1 MITTARTEFPEG
13 VDALQGHKRASALL
27 MRSAIGL
34 VVLGIALAGA
44 SPSEAQSLRVTLLG
58 TGTPNPHPE
67 RFGPSTLVEAGS
79 QKLLF
84 DVGRGATIRLNQ
96 RRIPLREVTAVFVT
110 HFHSDHLVGLADLW
124 LTGWLPPNYARRR
137 APLRIWGP
145 SGLREITAGLEAAYA
160 TDINIRVKDEGL
172 PRSAA
177 TFDATEFAKGGV
189 IYKQDGVSVAAFEVN
204 HGDEI
209 KPAYGYRID
218 YAGRSVVIS
227 GDTRYDKNLIEAAK
241 GADVLVH
248 EVVAIPEKLFSVN
261 PAMKRVE
268 AHHTT
273 PEEVGTVFSKVQP
286 KLGVLSH
293 YVLTTGPGI
302 PPLTREEV
310 LARVRSKYA
319 GMVVAGKD
327 LMTIEV
333 GDSVAV
339 VQDE

>member
-1 MITTARTEFPEG
+1 M
-13 VDALQGHKRASALL
+13 
-27 MRSAIGL
+27 M
-34 VVLGIALAGA
+34 LAGSSGA
-44 SPSEAQSLRVTLLG
+44 AAQSIRLTLLG
-58 TGTPNPHPE
+58 TGTPNPHPD
-67 RFGPSTLVEAGS
+67 RFGPSALVEAGS

-96 RRIPLREVTAVFVT
+96 RGVSLRNVTAVFIT

-124 LTGWLPPNYARRR
+124 LTGWLPPSYARRR
-137 APLRIWGP
+137 IPLRIVGP
-145 SGLREITAGLEAAYA
+145 SGLRNVTAGLEAAYA
-160 TDINIRVKDEGL
+160 ADIDIRVKDEGL

-177 TFDATEFAKGGV
+177 TFEATEFSEGGV
-189 IYKQDGVSVAAFEVN
+189 IYEQDGVSVSAFEVN

-209 KPAYGYRID
+209 KPAFGYRID
-218 YAGRSVVIS
+218 HAGRSVVIS
-227 GDTRYDKNLIEAAK
+227 GDTRYDENLIGAAQ

-248 EVVAIPEKLFSVN
+248 EVVAIPERLFDVN

-273 PEEVGTVFSKVQP
+273 PEEVGSVFSRVRP
-286 KLGVLSH
+286 RLGVLSH

-302 PPLTREEV
+302 PPLTIEEV
-310 LARVRSKYA
+310 LARVRSKYS
-319 GMVVAGKD
+319 GEVVAGKD

-339 VQDE
+339 VPTE

>member
-1 MITTARTEFPEG
+1 MKAHS
-13 VDALQGHKRASALL
+13 AASQSIGCVLL
-27 MRSAIGL
+27 VCLGFVAVSSSSAQAI
-34 VVLGIALAGA
+34 
-44 SPSEAQSLRVTLLG
+44 RVTLLG

-67 RFGPSTLVEAGS
+67 RFGPATLVEAGS
-79 QKLLF
+79 QTLLF

-96 RRIPLREVTAVFVT
+96 LRIPLRAVTAVFVT

-124 LTGWLPPNYARRR
+124 LTGWLPPNYARRQS
-137 APLRIWGP
+137 PLRIWGP
-145 SGLREITAGLEAAYA
+145 SGLGKITAGLEQAYA
-160 TDINIRVKDEGL
+160 ADINIRAKDEGL

-177 TFDATEFAKGGV
+177 RFDVTEFSKDGV
-189 IYKQDGVSVAAFEVN
+189 IYEEDGVTVSSFEVN

-209 KPAYGYRID
+209 KPAYGYRIEFS
-218 YAGRSVVIS
+218 GRSVVIS
-227 GDTRYDKNLIEAAK
+227 GDTRFDENLIDAAK

-248 EVVAIPEKLFSVN
+248 EVVAIPEKLFDVN

-273 PEEVGTVFSKVQP
+273 PEEVGTVFSRAQP

-302 PPLTREEV
+302 PPLTKDEV
-310 LARVRSKYA
+310 LARVRANYS
-319 GMVVAGKD
+319 GDVVAGQD

-339 VQDE
+339 VKAD

>member
-1 MITTARTEFPEG
+1 MKAHSPARQCIGCVLLVCLGF
-13 VDALQGHKRASALL
+13 VAAASS
-27 MRSAIGL
+27 SAQAI
-34 VVLGIALAGA
+34 
-44 SPSEAQSLRVTLLG
+44 RVTLLG

-79 QKLLF
+79 QTLLF

-96 RRIPLREVTAVFVT
+96 RRIPMRAVTAVFVT

-124 LTGWLPPNYARRR
+124 LTGWLPPNYARRQS
-137 APLRIWGP
+137 PLGIWGP
-145 SGLREITAGLEAAYA
+145 SGLGKITAGLEQAYA
-160 TDINIRVKDEGL
+160 ADINIRVKDEGL

-177 TFDATEFAKGGV
+177 RFDVTEFSKDGV
-189 IYKQDGVSVAAFEVN
+189 IYEEDGVTVSSFEVN

-218 YAGRSVVIS
+218 FSGRSVVIS
-227 GDTRYDKNLIEAAK
+227 GDTRFDENLIDAAK

-248 EVVAIPEKLFSVN
+248 EVVAIPEKLFDVN

-273 PEEVGTVFSKVQP
+273 PEEVGTVFSRAQP

-302 PPLTREEV
+302 PPLTRDEV
-310 LARVRSKYA
+310 LARVRSNYS
-319 GMVVAGKD
+319 GDVVAGHD

-333 GDSVAV
+333 SDSVAV
-339 VQDE
+339 VEAE